1 MADRNGYI
9 GRAPGDSSVT
19 ISRQTNTA
27 AGSESSFV
35 FNSGYEVGLLDV
47 YLNGSKLINATDY
60 TATDGQN
67 ITLTTAAIAGDVLEF
82 VAHKAFNIANPVND
96 TNTLAVTGALTA
108 DSASI
113 TNNLSVGGD
122 LSVTGAM
129 SGNGVNLTGIVT
141 SLTAGSNISLS
152 GSTGNVTITGVANT
166 ANINASTLNVTG
178 LSTFRN
184 TVLLNQDTKLNFYSS
199 TSQEGQIFAT
209 SEYLYINSSADNGV
223 FVQTNG
229 FIELKRGSGSDKY
242 IEMNSHP
249 NHNGEVSLYY
259 NGNKKLETTNTG
271 ITVTGTV
278 GATAF
283 TGDGSQL
290 SGVVSGIELQQAGSS
305 VGTSLTAINFASG
318 ATLTT
323 GSAGISTITIA
334 AAISTSVLTP
344 SANTVVTLDLSAAQ
358 HHDLTLTAGI
368 TTITCSGGVFGE
380 SHSVVITQPSSG
392 IATVGFSTFF
402 LFPSGSAPSM
412 SQGNDKIDLLSFVV
426 KRVGTAGTQLLAS
439 AGLNYQ

>member
-1 MADRNGYI
+1 D
-9 GRAPGDSSVT
+9 
-19 ISRQTNTA
+19 
-27 AGSESSFV
+27 
-35 FNSGYEVGLLDV
+35 
-47 YLNGSKLINATDY
+47 
-60 TATDGQN
+60 
-67 ITLTTAAIAGDVLEF
+67 
-82 VAHKAFNIANPVND
+82 
-96 TNTLAVTGALTA
+96 
-108 DSASI
+108 
-113 TNNLSVGGD
+113 
-122 LSVTGAM
+122 
-129 SGNGVNLTGIVT
+129 
-141 SLTAGSNISLS
+141 S
-152 GSTGNVTITGVANT
+152 GS
-166 ANINASTLNVTG
+166 LNVTG

-184 TVLLNQDTKLNFYSS
+184 TVLLNGDTKLNFFSS

-305 VGTSLTAINFASG
+305 VGTSLTAINFQSG
-318 ATLTT
+318 ATLTP
-323 GSAGISTITIA
+323 GSGGISTITIA
-334 AAISTSVLTP
+334 AAITTSVLTP

-380 SHSVVITQPSSG
+380 SHAVVITQPSSG

>member
-1 MADRNGYI
+1 MADKSGYI
-9 GRAPGDSSVT
+9 GRSPSDSSVT
-19 ISRQTNTA
+19 ISRQTNTTTGA
-27 AGSESSFV
+27 QSTFV
-35 FNSGYEVGLLDV
+35 FNSGYDVGYMDV
-47 YLNGSKLINATDY
+47 YLNGSKLINAIDY

-67 ITLTTAAIAGDVLEF
+67 VVLTTASASGDVLEF
-82 VAHKAFNIANPVND
+82 VAYKAFNITQPIN
-96 TNTLAVTGALTA
+96 
-108 DSASI
+108 SATSLVVSED
-113 TNNLSVGGD
+113 LSVGGD
-122 LSVTGAM
+122 LSVTGSI
-129 SGNGVNLTGIVT
+129 SGEGSAITGIVT

-152 GSTGNVTITGVANT
+152 GSTGNVTIAGLANT
-166 ANINASTLNVTG
+166 ANIKSDTIDSGSLNVTG
-178 LSTFRN
+178 LSAFRN
-184 TVLLNQDTKLNFYSS
+184 TVLLNGDTKLNFFSS

-305 VGTSLTAINFASG
+305 VGTSLTAINFQSG
-318 ATLTT
+318 ATLTP
-323 GSAGISTITIA
+323 GSGGISTITIA

-426 KRVGTAGTQLLAS
+426 KRVGAAGTQLLAS

>member
-1 MADRNGYI
+1 MADKSGYI
-9 GRAPGDSSVT
+9 GRSPSDSSVT
-19 ISRQTNTA
+19 ISRQTNTTTGA
-27 AGSESSFV
+27 QSTFV
-35 FNSGYEVGLLDV
+35 FNSGYDVGYMDV
-47 YLNGSKLINATDY
+47 YLNGSKLINAIDY

-67 ITLTTAAIAGDVLEF
+67 VVLTTASTAGDVLEF
-82 VAHKAFNIANPVND
+82 VAYKAFNITQPIN
-96 TNTLAVTGALTA
+96 
-108 DSASI
+108 SATSLI
-113 TNNLSVGGD
+113 VSEDLSVGGD
-122 LSVTGAM
+122 LSVTGSI
-129 SGNGVNLTGIVT
+129 SGEGSAITGIVT

-152 GSTGNVTITGVANT
+152 GSTGNVTIAGLANT
-166 ANINASTLNVTG
+166 ANIKSDTIDSGSLNVTG

-184 TVLLNQDTKLNFYSS
+184 TVLLNGDTKLNFFSS

-259 NGNKKLETTNTG
+259 DGNKKLETTNTG

-305 VGTSLTAINFASG
+305 VGTSLTAINFQSG
-318 ATLTT
+318 ATLTP
-323 GSAGISTITIA
+323 GSGGISTITIA
-334 AAISTSVLTP
+334 AAITTSVLTP

-380 SHSVVITQPSSG
+380 SHAVVITQPSSG

-426 KRVGTAGTQLLAS
+426 KRVGAAGTQLLAS